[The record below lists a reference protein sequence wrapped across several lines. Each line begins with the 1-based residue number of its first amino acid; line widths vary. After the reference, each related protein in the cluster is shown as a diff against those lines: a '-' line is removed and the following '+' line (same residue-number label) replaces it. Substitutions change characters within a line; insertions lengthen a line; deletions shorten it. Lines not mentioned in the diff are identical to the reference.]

1 MADCGA
7 GRKYPQA
14 QGGHRRGR
22 LVLFAPAAALP
33 SLILSLE
40 SLDSLSRGPPNSLL
54 RKPDTSCRR
63 FDFERR
69 IVCPWFPRVNCAFQF
84 ANGRSSHTNRIHTV
98 KGGDATL
105 AFSHAHLQPRTGPRD
120 HNLGTFFP
128 NECFHTLSTHTPS
141 SLHLAKLI
149 CAVHAPLVSAGS
161 VATRVSP
168 S

>member
-1 MADCGA
+1 M
-7 GRKYPQA
+7 A

-22 LVLFAPAAALP
+22 LVLFTILQPAAALP
-33 SLILSLE
+33 SLILR
-40 SLDSLSRGPPNSLL
+40 LDSLFRCPPNPLL

-69 IVCPWFPRVNCAFQF
+69 IVCPWFPGVNCAFQF

-128 NECFHTLSTHTPS
+128 NECFHTLSTHTLQSPPGQIN
-141 SLHLAKLI
+141 LCRAR
-149 CAVHAPLVSAGS
+149 APLVTAGS
-161 VATRVSP
+161 VDTWVSP

>member
-1 MADCGA
+1 MADCRA

-22 LVLFAPAAALP
+22 LVLFAILHPAAALP
-33 SLILSLE
+33 SLILR
-40 SLDSLSRGPPNSLL
+40 LDSLFRCPPNPLL

-63 FDFERR
+63 FDFERG
-69 IVCPWFPRVNCAFQF
+69 IVCPWFPGVNCAFQF

-105 AFSHAHLQPRTGPRD
+105 AFSHAHRQPRTGPRD

-161 VATRVSP
+161 VATSVSP